1 MVEATD
7 EKKMQFIEKL
17 AIEIKRIDREK
28 EAILPKVE
36 EANLIASQL
45 KREIRFET
53 RIVST

>member
-7 EKKMQFIEKL
+7 EKKMQLIEKL